1 MWCVVVCSVVYWSMV
16 VVGDTLMVVKVK
28 ASGHN
33 VEGQG
38 RCDGAERLRWCRV
51 I

>member
-1 MWCVVVCSVVYWSMV
+1 
-16 VVGDTLMVVKVK
+16 MVVKVK
-28 ASGHN
+28 VSVHN

-38 RCDGAERLRWCRV
+38 RCDGAERLGFCRV

>member
-1 MWCVVVCSVVYWSMV
+1 MV
-16 VVGDTLMVVKVK
+16 FKVDV
-28 ASGHN
+28 SGHN

-38 RCDGAERLRWCRV
+38 HCDGAERLRWCRV

>member
-1 MWCVVVCSVVYWSMV
+1 
-16 VVGDTLMVVKVK
+16 MVVKVK
-28 ASGHN
+28 VSVHN

-38 RCDGAERLRWCRV
+38 RCDGAERLGYCRV